1 MDGTVGTVAVPRAAH
16 GREERPLQSSPSV
29 HAPPLVPPSVGLATV

>member
-16 GREERPLQSSPSV
+16 GREERPLRSSPRG
-29 HAPPLVPPSVGLATV
+29 HAPPLAPPPEDLAVV